1 MKQLYILIILAV
13 ISLSGCNS
21 HRSRLA
27 SAKTESVSNEQLDTL
42 SVKNGEICNDSLKVD
57 SKAETDVQHENEQVG
72 VAASKMYE
80 FLFYLSAFINVCL
93 IIIVYKKNNYISELR
108 EDIENNKWRGHREND
123 SKKWER
129 NDSYATPSTLKSKTE
144 SSSINNRTDQETTTE
159 EKEEKSVV
167 LEFSLE
173 NTYKYLMP
181 AYQGRFTKLFDEPS
195 GKTRFRCWQKDNVW
209 HFEFHGNL
217 KTAIENYN
225 STFDETCIVEGSY
238 QGATQYKTLSPGTFD
253 NDKNLK
259 ILTKSVIRLY

>member
-1 MKQLYILIILAV
+1 MKRIYILMVLAV

-21 HRSRLA
+21 YRNRSA
-27 SAKTESVSNEQLDTL
+27 SAKIESASNEQSGTL
-42 SVKNGEICNDSLKVD
+42 SVKRGEICNDSLEVD
-57 SKAETDVQHENEQVG
+57 SKAETNVQHENEQIG
-72 VAASKMYE
+72 LAASKMYE

-93 IIIVYKKNNYISELR
+93 IIIVYKKGNYISELR

-129 NDSYATPSTLKSKTE
+129 NDSYARPSPPKIKTE
-144 SSSINNRTDQETTTE
+144 SSSTNNRIEQETKTE
-159 EKEEKSVV
+159 EKIERPVA
-167 LEFSLE
+167 LELSLE

-181 AYQGRFTKLFDEPS
+181 AYQGRFTKLFEEPS

-238 QGATQYKTLSPGTFD
+238 QGATQYETLSPGTFD